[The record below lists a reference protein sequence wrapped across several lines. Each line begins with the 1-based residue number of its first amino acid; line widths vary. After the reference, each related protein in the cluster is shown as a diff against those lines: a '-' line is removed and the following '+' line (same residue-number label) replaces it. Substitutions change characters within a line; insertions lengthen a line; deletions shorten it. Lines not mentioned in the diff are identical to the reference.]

1 LYKHLIFNILLLTW
15 ALLQAKAN
23 SPFRKK
29 YPQSKKGNFIFPINP
44 GKPGSLTGNMGEIR
58 SNHFHGGLDIRT
70 GWASGVPV
78 FAAKDGY
85 ISRVLMAGEG
95 YGNTLF
101 ITHPDGFVT
110 VYAHLESLSQPL
122 HDYVK
127 RQQYELKTFE
137 IDLNFRKDIFSVKQ
151 GDTVAISG
159 NTGSSRGPHLHFE
172 IRDTAGITYNP
183 LAFGFEEIKDN
194 LSPVVDKLAI
204 YPLDI
209 QGRINGKFERTEV
222 LVREAGKEFIATSIP
237 QVSGTIGLE
246 IKARD
251 RINNG
256 TSNGGIF
263 CIEMY
268 LNGKLVYFHNLYQF
282 PHAKTN
288 HVNQLINYRH
298 FRLSGEKFQKLYSP
312 DGYFQASF
320 MPEDKKGKILIPPG
334 ENGLIEIHLWDVKG
348 NKRVCN
354 LKLKGTENTPK
365 LNPSSPEASKL
376 KYEVSENT
384 LAIKANGR
392 GPETGQ
398 LSLFKD
404 GKTFPVS
411 PAYSDGN
418 EWVYLHDLRKSLPD
432 SAVLN
437 EKAKVQF
444 SFIAPVI
451 PQKGGNYSLPGMGIT
466 LPPEIL
472 FDTLYLEAK
481 KDEKGILQINSSL
494 IPMAGFAT
502 ISVPGPSVLESDS
515 IRYRAY
521 AEALNGNFN
530 KSLFTENRNGN
541 LFFNSK
547 YLGRFKT
554 LKDSIPPKIKMG
566 VCNESWAKFN
576 VYDNLS
582 GLKKMDAYLN
592 GEWILMVWDKKQHLL
607 YADPWPWQKPMKG
620 EFKLVVSD
628 NAGNVCTFI
637 KKL

>member
-1 LYKHLIFNILLLTW
+1 MLKRLSGHFIFSLLCLLP
-15 ALLQAKAN
+15 ALCQAGN
-23 SPFRKK
+23 SKK
-29 YPQSKKGNFIFPINP
+29 YPLSKKGNFLFPINP

-78 FAAKDGY
+78 YAAKEGY
-85 ISRVLMAGEG
+85 VSRVFMAGEG

-110 VYAHLESLSQPL
+110 VYAHLESLARPL

-137 IDLNFRKDIFSVKQ
+137 IDLNFRKDVFRVNQ

-194 LSPVVDKLAI
+194 LSPVVDKLAL

-209 QGRINGKFERTEV
+209 QTRINGKFERTEI
-222 LVREAGKEFIATSIP
+222 LVKEAGKEFIATSLP
-237 QVSGTIGLE
+237 EVSGTLGLE

-256 TSNGGIF
+256 TSNGGIY

-268 LNGKLVYFHNLYQF
+268 IDGKLVYFHNLQQF
-282 PHAKTN
+282 PHEKTN

-312 DGYFQASF
+312 DGYFQSGF
-320 MPEDKKGKILIPPG
+320 MPRDQKGKISIPPG
-334 ENGLIEIHLWDVKG
+334 KISLAEIHLWDVYG
-348 NKRVCN
+348 NKRICKI
-354 LKLKGTENTPK
+354 KLKGA
-365 LNPSSPEASKL
+365 EAKVPVLPPAEPAKKL
-376 KYEVSENT
+376 KYDILDNT
-384 LAIKANGR
+384 LIISSNGKGTESEAIA
-392 GPETGQ
+392 
-398 LSLFKD
+398 LYKD
-404 GKTFPVS
+404 GKAQALS
-411 PAYSDGN
+411 PAYATAT
-418 EWVYLHDLRKSLPD
+418 ERIFLHDLRRILPD
-432 SAVLN
+432 SAVLTD
-437 EKAKVQF
+437 KAKIVF
-444 SFIAPVI
+444 SFVAGVSPAE
-451 PQKGGNYSLPGMGIT
+451 GGSFSLPGVGIT
-466 LPPEIL
+466 IPPGIL

-481 KDEKGILQINSSL
+481 KEEKDLVRINSSL
-494 IPMAGFAT
+494 IPLTGMAT
-502 ISVPGPSVLESDS
+502 ISQTCAACPGADS
-515 IRYRAY
+515 ARYRAY
-521 AEALNGNFN
+521 AEAMSGTFN
-530 KSLFTENRNGN
+530 KSLYTERRNGN

-554 LKDSIPPKIKMG
+554 LKDTTPPLIKTG
-566 VCNESWAKFN
+566 ICNESWAKFN

-582 GLKKMDAYLN
+582 GLHKMDAYLN

-628 NAGNVCTFI
+628 HAGNVSTFTR
-637 KKL
+637 KL